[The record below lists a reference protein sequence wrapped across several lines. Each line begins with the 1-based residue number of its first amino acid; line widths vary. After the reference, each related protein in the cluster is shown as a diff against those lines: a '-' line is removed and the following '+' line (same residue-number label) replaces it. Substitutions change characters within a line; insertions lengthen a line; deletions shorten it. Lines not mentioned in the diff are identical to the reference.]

1 MLTSTIV
8 DRIPVTSAAGLRRRT
23 ASGSLAL
30 LLAWGVLSASASARA
45 DCSLTSVG
53 IPPLSDN
60 AAGFYRG
67 FPGGLY
73 PGGFST
79 APPEH
84 LARAVTRAGEV
95 EPLDANGAPSAAG
108 QIVFVS
114 VGMSNTRSAF
124 NGFVDLWEAD
134 AARNPRLLVVNGAQ
148 DTQTAA
154 DWMDADAPTWG
165 VLDALIGSAGGTP
178 QQVQVAWVKL
188 TDDFPA
194 ANGEFPAHAELLQS
208 RLEAVARSLL
218 VRFPNLKIAWFSSRT
233 RAYTDE
239 ANALSPEPYAY
250 ESGFSVRWMIEK
262 QLAGDASLEFDPAR
276 GAVVAPLLLWG
287 PYLWIDGT
295 VPRSDGLQWL
305 CNDLAPVDFIHP
317 SNNGVAKVGAQLYS
331 FFKSHPAA
339 TPWALDPVAI
349 GSRPTCSVSATPASG
364 DAPLA
369 VDLRANANDADG
381 SVVEWA
387 WSFGDGTGS
396 LAAAPSKIFPA
407 EDAYPIHLTVT
418 DDEGDTG
425 ACEAVI
431 QVPEAARL
439 IGGLAAL
446 ATTLGAIAVRR
457 RFPDQTARR

>member
-1 MLTSTIV
+1 M
-8 DRIPVTSAAGLRRRT
+8 RRSATLRRLR
-23 ASGSLAL
+23 AVAGSLAL
-30 LLAWGVLSASASARA
+30 LLACAASSARA

-53 IPPLSDN
+53 LTPLSDS
-60 AAGFYRG
+60 AALAYRG

-73 PGGFST
+73 PDGFST
-79 APPEH
+79 APPDH
-84 LARAVTRAGEV
+84 LARAVARAGEI
-95 EPLDANGAPSAAG
+95 EPLAANGSPSAAG
-108 QIVFVS
+108 QIVFIS

-124 NGFVDLWEAD
+124 NGFVERWESD
-134 AARNPRLLVVNGAQ
+134 PARNPRLLVVNGAQ
-148 DTQTAA
+148 DAQTAA
-154 DWMDADAPTWG
+154 DWMDVDAPTWSI
-165 VLDALIGSAGGTP
+165 LDGRIESAGGTP

-218 VRFPNLKIAWFSSRT
+218 ARYPNLKIAWFSSRT
-233 RAYTDE
+233 RAYTDA
-239 ANALSPEPYAY
+239 ANALSPEPFAY
-250 ESGFSVRWMIEK
+250 ESGFAVRWMIEK

-305 CNDLAPVDFIHP
+305 CNDLVSVDFIHP
-317 SNNGVAKVGAQLYS
+317 SNNGVAKVGAQLHA
-331 FFKSHPAA
+331 FFKSDPAA
-339 TPWALDPVAI
+339 TPWSLDPAAT
-349 GSRPTCSVSATPASG
+349 GSRPTCSVTATPASG

-369 VDLRANANDADG
+369 VAFQSNSADADG
-381 SVVEWA
+381 SVVDWA

-396 LAAAPSKIFPA
+396 FAAAPAKTFPA
-407 EDAYPIHLTVT
+407 EDDYPIRLTVT
-418 DDEGDTG
+418 DDDGDTG

-431 QVPEAARL
+431 QVPEVASW

-446 ATTLGAIAVRR
+446 AATVGAIVVRR
-457 RFPDQTARR
+457 RFPDQPARR